1 MMATRYSQ
9 LDTIRILLL
18 YGADVNA
25 QDNVSNYFMTPTSN
39 NFFVSLLFV
48 VGIQPFDNFSKIWR
62 RTSHRIAC
70 GSGCEPK
77 SSKLCR

>member
-25 QDNVSNYFMTPTSN
+25 QDNVRNYFMTPH
-39 NFFVSLLFV
+39 L
-48 VGIQPFDNFSKIWR
+48 K
-62 RTSHRIAC
+62 
-70 GSGCEPK
+70 
-77 SSKLCR
+77 